1 MAMNAEGQSY
11 SDSSWSLPTGDFRS
25 VARQP
30 ILDARG
36 EVHGNELLF
45 WNGRDTILHADSD
58 RAFRSLLDNTVLFGL
73 DQMAGGLPAFVN
85 CSPDTL
91 TEEWMQLLPPA
102 MTVIELQADLEYSTD
117 VLENCHKL
125 KSSGFRFALDGFRGR
140 TEPAALLDLADYVKV
155 DVQTCGPEEREEALA
170 KLASFTARPIAYNV
184 QTQEAYREAY
194 GQGFK
199 LFQGFYFCRPEML
212 KNHRIPA
219 NRLVHM
225 EIMELVQKETVDLK
239 RLSQL
244 VSCDASLT
252 YRLLRL
258 VNSPL
263 CAMRQ
268 EVTSIQS
275 ALMLIG
281 ERTFRHLAI
290 LAIASDFNGEQPQEI
305 LRISFERGR
314 FCELAAGLCGMVP
327 SEQYLIGMISMFP
340 AMLRIPME
348 DMVRTLPL
356 REKARE
362 ALLGRPV
369 LESILLQWLVGQ
381 EREDWRACDI
391 ILSKHRLPAD
401 QMMRYRAEAISWAN
415 TALNSA
421 AVAR

>member
-1 MAMNAEGQSY
+1 MAFHAEIEQ
-11 SDSSWSLPTGDFRS
+11 DSGDLSNFPAGDFRS

-45 WNGRDTILHADSD
+45 WNGQDSILHADSD

-73 DQMAGGLPAFVN
+73 DQLAGGLPAFVN

-102 MTVIELQADLEYSTD
+102 MTVLEVHADMELTPDL
-117 VLENCHKL
+117 LENCRRL
-125 KSSGFRFALDGFRGR
+125 KGFGFRFALDGYCGKSGQ
-140 TEPAALLDLADYVKV
+140 ALLELADYVKV
-155 DVQTCGPEEREEALA
+155 NVAQCGAADRQEALA
-170 KLASFTARPIAYNV
+170 SLAAFPVRPIAFNV
-184 QTQEAYREAY
+184 QTQEAYRLVY
-194 GQGFK
+194 GEGFK
-199 LFQGFYFCRPEML
+199 LFQGFYFCHPEML

-219 NRLVHM
+219 NRMVHL
-225 EIMELVQKETVDLK
+225 EILELVQQETLDLK

-268 EVTSIQS
+268 EVTSIQA

-281 ERTFRHLAI
+281 ERTFRHIAL
-290 LAIASDFNGEQPQEI
+290 LAIASDFNGEQPAEI
-305 LRISFERGR
+305 LRISFERAR
-314 FCELAAGLCGMVP
+314 FCELAANLCGLIP

-348 DMVRTLPL
+348 DMARSLPL
-356 REKARE
+356 REIARE

-369 LESILLQWLVGQ
+369 LESILLQWLVAQ
-381 EREDWRACDI
+381 EREDWRACDA
-391 ILSKHRLPAD
+391 LLGKHKLRPE
-401 QMMRYRAEAISWAN
+401 QMMRSRAEAIAWAN
-415 TALNSA
+415 TAVNSA
-421 AVAR
+421 TGAR